1 MRIKPASTTTWVRTC
16 RFHESTPGH
25 RLHDCQRA
33 GDERMRCNTRLAG
46 AFKADASALLLKT
59 ARTVPLILLVL
70 RRQ

>member
-1 MRIKPASTTTWVRTC
+1 MRIKPASTTTSGGTC

-25 RLHDCQRA
+25 RLHDCQTR

-46 AFKADASALLLKT
+46 AFKAERVALLLKT

-70 RRQ
+70 QA